1 MSGIEGTIMSH
12 WRRAAIDGCVS
23 GTIASLTSTAAL
35 TLCGW
40 IERRRPAAPNNAPSQ
55 WIWGETAGYAT
66 RATAR
71 HTVVGF
77 AVHHA
82 MSIFWA
88 VLHERTFGSR
98 VGTSAP
104 LAPIAHGVAT
114 AAVASFVDFK
124 LTPRRFQP
132 GFDKHLSTRSLV
144 LVYAAFGLGLASF
157 SLAKRRYLR
166 ERSLNPAVMHQ

>member
-1 MSGIEGTIMSH
+1 MMSH

-23 GTIASLTSTAAL
+23 GTIAALTSTAAL
-35 TLCGW
+35 TACGW

-55 WIWGETAGYAT
+55 WIWGEHASYET
-66 RATAR
+66 RATLR
-71 HTVVGF
+71 HTIVGF

-88 VLHERTFGSR
+88 VLHERTFG
-98 VGTSAP
+98 AP
-104 LAPIAHGVAT
+104 PRAIGPLKPVAQGLAT
-114 AAVASFVDFK
+114 AAVASVVDFR

-132 GFDKHLSTRSLV
+132 GFDKHLSAGSLI

-157 SLAKRRYLR
+157 SLAKQRDRT
-166 ERSLNPAVMHQ
+166 RSFAHCPKV